1 MFVVRRIISIFV
13 LASLPFATNASFA
26 YTFPFDPGAP
36 STLRTP
42 PTGTG
47 FGTAAKN
54 QMFLTDIFEGYNIA
68 GGSYTTPD
76 TPWVNVN
83 DQDVIVSDIPFVEG
97 EVEWNSIL
105 NTWVDNG
112 VRYFT
117 GNGVPNHPT
126 GLFPISPD
134 QPAYP
139 WYAELPDPGG
149 QCK

>member
-1 MFVVRRIISIFV
+1 MA
-13 LASLPFATNASFA
+13 L
-26 YTFPFDPGAP
+26 
-36 STLRTP
+36 
-42 PTGTG
+42 
-47 FGTAAKN
+47 
-54 QMFLTDIFEGYNIA
+54 IFEFIDGIQLGRFHA
-68 GGSYTTPD
+68 AL
-76 TPWVNVN
+76 
-83 DQDVIVSDIPFVEG
+83 
-97 EVEWNSIL
+97 L

-126 GLFPISPD
+126 GLFPIPSD